1 MDSGEGT
8 RARAWFWIPG
18 SSPGMTESVVG
29 VLAKR
34 TGDALRVPRSRFASS
49 RPARLVS
56 PGTTSPPS
64 AR

>member
-1 MDSGEGT
+1 M
-8 RARAWFWIPG
+8 WIPG

-56 PGTTSPPS
+56 PGTTSPPW
-64 AR
+64 AW